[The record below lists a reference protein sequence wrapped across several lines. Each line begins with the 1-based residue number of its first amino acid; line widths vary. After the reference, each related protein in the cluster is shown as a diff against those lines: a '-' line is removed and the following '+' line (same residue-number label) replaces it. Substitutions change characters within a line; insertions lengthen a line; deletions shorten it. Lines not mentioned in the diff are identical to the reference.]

1 MSKVL
6 IVEDA
11 PFIREMIRDI
21 LESHDHEIAGEA
33 ANGLEAI
40 EKFKALKPD
49 VVLMDI
55 LMPGM
60 DGLSAIMK
68 IMEIDP
74 KAKIIVVSAL
84 VKEALKKEA
93 MRAGAVDF
101 VAKPFQ
107 VERLLE
113 AVRVATTAAC
123 WNSADK
129 GLREEPQWHEWSVPA
144 SRYQRSFSSSHRSGV
159 ARSSALRPLRSSC
172 PAPRRSTNCCTSTST
187 LSRSRRRISASTFSR
202 TR

>member
-1 MSKVL
+1 MIDFVFTNREKKFGLESMSKVL

-40 EKFKALKPD
+40 EKFKMLKPD

-68 IMEIDP
+68 IIEIDP

-84 VKEALKKEA
+84 VKEALRKEA

-113 AVRVATTAAC
+113 AVRAATAA
-123 WNSADK
+123 S
-129 GLREEPQWHEWSVPA
+129 
-144 SRYQRSFSSSHRSGV
+144 
-159 ARSSALRPLRSSC
+159 
-172 PAPRRSTNCCTSTST
+172 
-187 LSRSRRRISASTFSR
+187 
-202 TR
+202 

>member
-1 MSKVL
+1 MIDFVFTTRREKVGLAPMSKVL

-68 IMEIDP
+68 IIEIDP
-74 KAKIIVVSAL
+74 RAKIIVVSAL
-84 VKEALKKEA
+84 VKEALRKEA

-113 AVRVATTAAC
+113 AVRAATTA
-123 WNSADK
+123 S
-129 GLREEPQWHEWSVPA
+129 
-144 SRYQRSFSSSHRSGV
+144 
-159 ARSSALRPLRSSC
+159 
-172 PAPRRSTNCCTSTST
+172 
-187 LSRSRRRISASTFSR
+187 
-202 TR
+202 

>member
-11 PFIREMIRDI
+11 PFIRDAMGRAPGRSREGSD
-21 LESHDHEIAGEA
+21 EFEIVGEA

-40 EKFKALKPD
+40 EKYKALKPD

-68 IMEIDP
+68 IMEQDS
-74 KAKIIVVSAL
+74 KAKVIVVSAL
-84 VKEALKKEA
+84 VKEALRKEA

-113 AVRVATTAAC
+113 AVRAATTAA
-123 WNSADK
+123 
-129 GLREEPQWHEWSVPA
+129 
-144 SRYQRSFSSSHRSGV
+144 
-159 ARSSALRPLRSSC
+159 
-172 PAPRRSTNCCTSTST
+172 
-187 LSRSRRRISASTFSR
+187 
-202 TR
+202 